1 MMKIKITEVG
11 KLRTCKDGVYTKTR
25 RFAVGISSNVYFKL
39 DVTSEKTPLVVG
51 KSYIV
56 NKFLREGET
65 GVRIHNNSEVIRT
78 FSDSTTTTNLTT
90 SPSVLTGLCRF
101 LVTEDCGNQSLAGRY
116 SASGRV
122 TKVINS

>member
-1 MMKIKITEVG
+1 M
-11 KLRTCKDGVYTKTR
+11 
-25 RFAVGISSNVYFKL
+25 

-122 TKVINS
+122 TKVINNLSLPAIEPRGHSSKFTHYAGLKNP